1 MNPVSTASSRRTLLN
16 PNAREFV
23 PTSLRSSSSATITTV
38 GDETE
43 PSTASDNGKTFS
55 DKTVSS
61 DTCASDE
68 ESRRYWN
75 AQLPDDIL
83 TPDTD
88 FFVPAAEDGIE
99 LGTGASASESSGIK
113 ESIDY
118 VADNLSWERTPSNG
132 KQLSGPAQIDTYDY
146 ATNCNIPRQLWEE
159 EHALSSFQLSPTSAN
174 WGNGSLYSSAFGQV
188 AFKEN
193 NMMDALSVLSNEF
206 PNIPVPS
213 LAEVYQANGGDL
225 SLTVRVLNQLKLQD
239 EAISWHNIPSPSRFS
254 LNSRSLDFSAP
265 STPELASGLSHLLED
280 VDVQHPDFPRLV
292 RKNNSQWPYERHGP
306 AEISLGPS
314 SFSSM
319 NSYSSLFD
327 GELNEDRFDLSH
339 LHHKH
344 RLSPRNWVETDDA
357 LVNLLSELR
366 DEARNHGRIRNV
378 YFEQA
383 RQAFFVGN
391 RVLAKEASAKGQ
403 FHNRL
408 MKAAQNKAAEIES
421 QRSMSNAQAPSFGP
435 GQTQLLDLRGLH
447 VNEAIHILKRDLSA
461 LRLAARSSRQ
471 RQQVFIS
478 VGTGHQ
484 KGSRTPARLLFAVK
498 RYLAEEELLNFTE
511 AQPGILKVVMS

>member
-1 MNPVSTASSRRTLLN
+1 MNSHSTASSRRTLLN

-23 PTSLRSSSSATITTV
+23 PTSLRSSSSATITTI

-88 FFVPAAEDGIE
+88 FLIAAPEDNVDP
-99 LGTGASASESSGIK
+99 GTGASASSGRK

-118 VADNLSWERTPSNG
+118 VADNLSWERTTSNG
-132 KQLSGPAQIDTYDY
+132 KQLSGQVSAYDY
-146 ATNCNIPRQLWEE
+146 PTSRNISRQVWEE
-159 EHALSSFQLSPTSAN
+159 EHHALSSFQLSPTSGN
-174 WGNGSLYSSAFGQV
+174 WGNGSLYSSAFGQ
-188 AFKEN
+188 AAPKEN
-193 NMMDALSVLSNEF
+193 NAMDALSVLSNEF
-206 PNIPVPS
+206 PSIPVTT
-213 LAEVYQANGGDL
+213 LADVYQANRGDL
-225 SLTVRVLNQLKLQD
+225 SLTVRVLNQIKLQD
-239 EAISWHNIPSPSRFS
+239 EAISWHNVPSPSRFS
-254 LNSRSLDFSAP
+254 PNSRPIDFSAP

-280 VDVQHPDFPRLV
+280 VDVQHPDFSRLV
-292 RKNNSQWPYERHGP
+292 RKNNSQWPYERHDP
-306 AEISLGPS
+306 AEFSLGPS
-314 SFSSM
+314 SFPSM
-319 NSYSSLFD
+319 NSYSNLFD

-344 RLSPRNWVETDDA
+344 RLSPRNWGETDDA

-391 RVLAKEASAKGQ
+391 RVLAKEAGAKGQ
-403 FHNRL
+403 FHHRL
-408 MKAAQNKAAEIES
+408 MKAAQNKAAEIEL
-421 QRSMSNAQAPSFGP
+421 QRSMPNAQAPSFGP

-511 AQPGILKVVMS
+511 AQPGILKVVVS